1 MLLQPG
7 NGIGAIHCFCTART
21 PALLDPGLTA
31 NPNPS
36 DHPAAMSLLTI
47 TDAAIRLGGRSILNG
62 ADLSVDQGRRIG
74 LVGRNG
80 AGKSTLL
87 RAIAGEQ
94 ALDAGEIHLA
104 ARTRIATVAQEAP
117 SGDATL
123 LDTVLQGDPERLALL
138 TEADAADPHRLA
150 EIHERL
156 RAIGADAAPARA
168 AAILAGLGFDEA
180 AQQRPVEEFSGG
192 WRMRVA
198 LATALFA
205 APDLLL
211 LDEPTNHLDLEATLW
226 LETWLARFPGA
237 VLLVSHDRVLLD
249 RAVQAIAFL
258 DRGRISVTPG
268 GFDEFVRIRT
278 ERALQQASA
287 AKRIATERAHIQS
300 FIDRFRY
307 KASKARQAQSRIKAL
322 ARLPQIETV
331 IEDAPTRFDFPEPA
345 RIAPPILALDRV
357 AVGYDGTPV
366 LRNVSLA
373 IDMDD
378 RIALLGANGN
388 GKSTLAKLLAERL
401 TTLSGEIRRGPKLRV
416 GYFAQHQTEELVET
430 ENPID
435 HMMRAL
441 PRATPPQVR
450 AQLARFGLD
459 ADRAETPVAN
469 LSGGE
474 KARLLLSLA
483 TRDAPQLLI
492 LDEPTNHLDIDARE
506 ALVKALAD
514 FQGAVLLITH
524 DPHLV
529 ELIADRLW
537 LVADGTVRPFDGD
550 LDDYRALLAERSRAA
565 PKPDVGNRR
574 DERRE
579 RADARAALAPL
590 RKQARDA
597 EARLTRLAAERATIE
612 RTLADPALYVP
623 TRKAEIAAANARLA
637 TIRKLAATAELE
649 WLAAEEALEAAS

>member
-1 MLLQPG
+1 
-7 NGIGAIHCFCTART
+7 
-21 PALLDPGLTA
+21 
-31 NPNPS
+31 
-36 DHPAAMSLLTI
+36 MSLLVI
-47 TDAAIRLGGRSILNG
+47 SGASIRLGGRPILDG
-62 ADLSVDQGRRIG
+62 ADLTVDPGRRIG

-87 RAIAGEQ
+87 RAIIGELP
-94 ALDAGEIHLA
+94 LDGGDIRLA
-104 ARTRIATVAQEAP
+104 ARARIATVAQEAP
-117 SGDATL
+117 SGDASL
-123 LDTVLQGDPERLALL
+123 LDTVLRGDPERLALL
-138 TEADAADPHRLA
+138 AEADTAEPHRLA
-150 EIHERL
+150 EVHERL

-180 AQQRPVEEFSGG
+180 AQARPVQEFSGG

-205 APDLLL
+205 NPDLLL
-211 LDEPTNHLDLEATLW
+211 LDEPTNHLDLEAALW
-226 LETWLARFPGA
+226 LESWLARFPGA
-237 VLLVSHDRVLLD
+237 ALLVSHDRGLLD
-249 RAVQAIAFL
+249 RAVEAIAFL
-258 DRGRISVTPG
+258 DRGKISLTPG
-268 GFDEFVRIRT
+268 GFYEFVRIRT
-278 ERALQQASA
+278 ERAMQQASA
-287 AKRIATERAHIQS
+287 VKRIAAERAHIQS

-322 ARLPQIETV
+322 ARLPQIDNV
-331 IEDAPTRFDFPEPA
+331 IEDSPTRFDFPEPA
-345 RIAPPILALDRV
+345 RIAPPILTLERV
-357 AVGYDGTPV
+357 AVGYDDAAV
-366 LRNVSLA
+366 LRHVSLS

-388 GKSTLAKLLAERL
+388 GKSTLAKLLAGRL
-401 TTLSGEIRRGPKLRV
+401 APLAGEMGRGPKLRV
-416 GYFAQHQTEELVET
+416 GYFAQHQTDELIAEES
-430 ENPID
+430 PIA
-435 HMMRAL
+435 HMTRAL
-441 PRATPPQVR
+441 PAANPPKVR

-459 ADRAETPVAN
+459 ANRAETPVAN

-474 KARLLLSLA
+474 KARLLLALA

-550 LDDYRALLAERSRAA
+550 LDDYRALLAERARPTAKQDLAA
-565 PKPDVGNRR
+565 RR
-574 DERRE
+574 NERRE

-590 RKQARDA
+590 RRQARDA
-597 EARLTRLAAERATIE
+597 EARLGRLAAERAAIE
-612 RTLADPALYVP
+612 AKLADPELYASGHTP
-623 TRKAEIAAANARLA
+623 EIAAANA
-637 TIRKLAATAELE
+637 KLAAIARLAVAAEAQ

>member
-1 MLLQPG
+1 
-7 NGIGAIHCFCTART
+7 
-21 PALLDPGLTA
+21 
-31 NPNPS
+31 
-36 DHPAAMSLLTI
+36 MSLLTVS
-47 TDAAIRLGGRSILNG
+47 AATIRLGGRALLDG
-62 ADLSVDQGRRIG
+62 ADLAVDPGRRIG

-87 RAIAGEQ
+87 RAIAGEIP
-94 ALDAGEIHLA
+94 LDGGDIRLA
-104 ARTRIATVAQEAP
+104 ARARLATVAQEAP
-117 SGDATL
+117 SGDASL
-123 LDTVLQGDPERLALL
+123 LDTVLQGDQERLTLL
-138 TEADAADPHRLA
+138 AEAETADPSRLA
-150 EIHERL
+150 EIHDRL
-156 RAIGADAAPARA
+156 RTIGADAAPSRA

-180 AQQRPVEEFSGG
+180 AQQRPVHEYSGG

-205 APDLLL
+205 NPDLLL

-226 LETWLARFPGA
+226 LESWLSRFPGA
-237 VLLVSHDRVLLD
+237 ALIVSHDRGLLD

-258 DRGRISVTPG
+258 DRGKLALTPG

-278 ERALQQASA
+278 ERALQQNRA
-287 AKRIATERAHIQS
+287 ADRIAAERAHIQS

-307 KASKARQAQSRIKAL
+307 KASKARQAQARIKAL

-331 IEDAPTRFDFPEPA
+331 VDPTPTRFDFPEPA

-357 AVGYDGTPV
+357 SVGYDGVPV
-366 LRNVSLA
+366 LRSVSA
-373 IDMDD
+373 TIDMDD

-388 GKSTLAKLLAERL
+388 GKSTLAKLLSDRL
-401 TTLSGEIRRGPKLRV
+401 PPISGEIRRGPKLRV
-416 GYFAQHQTEELVET
+416 GYFAQHQTDELIAKD
-430 ENPID
+430 NPID
-435 HMMRAL
+435 HMARAL
-441 PRATPPQVR
+441 PRAAPVQVR
-450 AQLARFGLD
+450 SQLARFGLD
-459 ADRAETPVAN
+459 ADRAETPVAK

-474 KARLLLSLA
+474 KARLLLALA

-529 ELIADRLW
+529 ELVADRLW

-550 LDDYRALLAERSRAA
+550 LDDYRALLAERARPVSRTES
-565 PKPDVGNRR
+565 VTRR

-579 RADARAALAPL
+579 RAEARAALAPL
-590 RKQARDA
+590 RRQAKEA
-597 EARLTRLAAERATIE
+597 EARLGKLAAERAALE
-612 RTLADPALYVP
+612 ARLADPALYAP
-623 TRKAEIAAANARLA
+623 GRTAEVTAANTRLA
-637 TIRKLAATAELE
+637 AITREQADAEAA
-649 WLAAEEALEAAS
+649 WLAAEAALEAVG

>member
-1 MLLQPG
+1 
-7 NGIGAIHCFCTART
+7 
-21 PALLDPGLTA
+21 
-31 NPNPS
+31 
-36 DHPAAMSLLTI
+36 MSLLVISGAT
-47 TDAAIRLGGRSILNG
+47 IRLGGRPILEG
-62 ADLSVDQGRRIG
+62 ADLTVDPGRRIG

-87 RAIAGEQ
+87 RAIMRELP
-94 ALDAGEIHLA
+94 LDSGDIRLA
-104 ARTRIATVAQEAP
+104 TRARIATVAQEAP
-117 SGDATL
+117 SGDASL
-123 LDTVLQGDPERLALL
+123 LDTVLEGDPERLALL
-138 TEADAADPHRLA
+138 TEADTAEPHRLA
-150 EIHERL
+150 EVHERL
-156 RAIGADAAPARA
+156 RAIGAEAAPARA

-180 AQQRPVEEFSGG
+180 AQARPVQEFSGG

-205 APDLLL
+205 NPDLLL
-211 LDEPTNHLDLEATLW
+211 LDEPTNHLDLEAALW
-226 LETWLARFPGA
+226 LESWLVRFPGA
-237 VLLVSHDRVLLD
+237 ALLVSHDRGLLD
-249 RAVQAIAFL
+249 RAVEAIAFL
-258 DRGRISVTPG
+258 DRGKISLTPG

-278 ERALQQASA
+278 ERAMQQASA
-287 AKRIATERAHIQS
+287 VKRIAAERAHIQS

-322 ARLPQIETV
+322 ARLPQIDNV

-345 RIAPPILALDRV
+345 RIAPPILTLERV
-357 AVGYDGTPV
+357 AVGYDDTPV
-366 LRNVSLA
+366 LRHVSLS

-388 GKSTLAKLLAERL
+388 GKSTLAKLLAGRL
-401 TTLSGEIRRGPKLRV
+401 APLAGEMRRGPKLRV
-416 GYFAQHQTEELVET
+416 GYFAQHQTDELIAEES
-430 ENPID
+430 PIA
-435 HMMRAL
+435 HMARAL
-441 PRATPPQVR
+441 PGANPPKVR

-459 ADRAETPVAN
+459 ANRAETPVAN

-474 KARLLLSLA
+474 KARLLLALA

-550 LDDYRALLAERSRAA
+550 LDDYRTLLAERARPTAKQDVAA
-565 PKPDVGNRR
+565 RR
-574 DERRE
+574 NNRRE

-590 RKQARDA
+590 RRQARDA
-597 EARLTRLAAERATIE
+597 EARLGRLAAERASIE
-612 RTLADPALYVP
+612 AKLADPELYASGHTP
-623 TRKAEIAAANARLA
+623 EIAAANARLA
-637 TIRKLAATAELE
+637 AITRLAAAAEAE

>member
-1 MLLQPG
+1 
-7 NGIGAIHCFCTART
+7 
-21 PALLDPGLTA
+21 
-31 NPNPS
+31 
-36 DHPAAMSLLTI
+36 MSLLVI
-47 TDAAIRLGGRSILNG
+47 SSAAIRLGGRTILDG
-62 ADLSVDQGRRIG
+62 ADLTVDQGRRIG

-87 RAIAGEQ
+87 RAIAGEMP
-94 ALDAGEIHLA
+94 LDGGDIRLA
-104 ARTRIATVAQEAP
+104 ARARIATVAQEAP
-117 SGDATL
+117 AGDGTL
-123 LDTVLQGDPERLALL
+123 LDTVLQGDPERLGLL
-138 TEADAADPHRLA
+138 AEADTAEPHRLD

-156 RAIGADAAPARA
+156 RVIGADAAPARA
-168 AAILAGLGFDEA
+168 AAILAGLGFNEA

-226 LETWLARFPGA
+226 LEQWLARFPGA
-237 VLLVSHDRVLLD
+237 VLLVSHDRGLLD

-258 DRGRISVTPG
+258 DRGRITVTPG

-278 ERALQQASA
+278 ERALQQVREAE
-287 AKRIATERAHIQS
+287 RITAERAHIQS

-331 IEDAPTRFDFPEPA
+331 IDDAPTRFDFPEPA
-345 RIAPPILALDRV
+345 RIAPPILALERV

-366 LRNVSLA
+366 LSRVSVA

-388 GKSTLAKLLAERL
+388 GKSTLAKLLADRL
-401 TTLSGEIRRGPKLRV
+401 VPLAGEIRRGPKLRV
-416 GYFAQHQTEELVET
+416 GYFAQHQTDELVES

-435 HMMRAL
+435 HMTRAL
-441 PRATPPQVR
+441 PRALPPQVR

-483 TRDAPQLLI
+483 TREAPQLLI

-550 LDDYRALLAERSRAA
+550 LDDYRALLAERARPVAKSDAA
-565 PKPDVGNRR
+565 NRR
-574 DERRE
+574 GLEHVTRDRRA

-597 EARLTRLAAERATIE
+597 EARLARLSAERAAIE

-623 TRKAEIAAANARLA
+623 TRKTEIAAANARLA
-637 TIRKLAATAELE
+637 AINKLAVSAEAD